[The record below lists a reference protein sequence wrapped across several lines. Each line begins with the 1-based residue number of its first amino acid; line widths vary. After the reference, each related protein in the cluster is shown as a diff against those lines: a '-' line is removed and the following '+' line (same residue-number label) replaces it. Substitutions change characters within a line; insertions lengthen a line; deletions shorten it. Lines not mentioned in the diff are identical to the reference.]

1 MKRRLREINGA
12 IIEEPSGLYKWLGG
26 LIQKYAPAIRST
38 ERPADYV
45 LDEQKGGL
53 FSNIVPY
60 LVDFFKSKR
69 EKPTARGEEFIL
81 DEGRPKVGLT
91 KVLETPAEEYSID
104 EPSGLVSALGPYLG
118 PILAHRTNPEGE
130 FILEEPS
137 GLASALGPYLGPIL
151 AHRTNP
157 EGEFILDEPQTNPIY
172 SAIGSSILAAFKA
185 YEEFARR
192 RLPGWDEPIYS
203 GFTRR
208 EINQMFDEADAFRF
222 AY

>member
-130 FILEEPS
+130 FIL
-137 GLASALGPYLGPIL
+137 
-151 AHRTNP
+151 
-157 EGEFILDEPQTNPIY
+157 DEPQTNPIY